1 MPRPQRYVDEKLGRA
16 LKRLNTRSGSLAKRV
31 RDAWEEMH
39 VLRPDELVN
48 AASREDFRVLEE
60 TPELFV
66 IEGATPKL
74 SDAVLR
80 DLSERIRRIHDAN
93 VR

>member
-1 MPRPQRYVDEKLGRA
+1 
-16 LKRLNTRSGSLAKRV
+16 
-31 RDAWEEMH
+31 MH